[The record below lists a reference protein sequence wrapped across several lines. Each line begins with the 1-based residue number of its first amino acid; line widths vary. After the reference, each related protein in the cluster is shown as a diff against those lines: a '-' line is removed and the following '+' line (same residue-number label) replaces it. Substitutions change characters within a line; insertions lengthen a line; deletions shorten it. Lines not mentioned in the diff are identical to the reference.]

1 MRLDQGIVKYND
13 NPIEIFIPEKTKTFL
28 TMDDIDEDSFNP
40 YITSNSMFGLT
51 ILLSDIED
59 IYTRKVYSILDLAGE
74 LGGLLVALVNVLG
87 PVMKFY
93 T

>member
-1 MRLDQGIVKYND
+1 MKDV
-13 NPIEIFIPEKTKTFL
+13 E
-28 TMDDIDEDSFNP
+28 EDSFNP
-40 YITSNSMFGLT
+40 YCEHENCMLGLT

-59 IYTRKVYSILDLAGE
+59 IYIRRVYSILDLGGD
-74 LGGLLVALVNVLG
+74 LGGLLVTVTSVLG